1 MSYKIS
7 EYAGVAGQVAGVLKS
22 LGIVDSDQLL
32 MLVTD
37 PTQRG
42 RPAEQA
48 GR

>member
-1 MSYKIS
+1 MAYKIS

-32 MLVTD
+32 MLHSC
-37 PTQRG
+37 PARG
-42 RPAEQA
+42 TGQQT